1 MEGLDTLFNG
11 DHTTDYLKVWKAAL
25 VQSVRSDNPDFTNRQ
40 LALLLVVYLEAG
52 PHTVR
57 GLAAQLNVAK
67 PVITRALNTLEEIG
81 YVKRKRDMSD
91 RRNLFVQ
98 RTVKGAVYLSEF
110 ADFISQAADAAD
122 NDNML
127 PEAAPLEASL

>member
-1 MEGLDTLFNG
+1 MDALENLFSG
-11 DHTTDYLKVWKAAL
+11 DHTTDYLKVWKYAL
-25 VQSVRSDNPDFTNRQ
+25 MQSVRSDSPDFTNRQ
-40 LALLLVVYLEAG
+40 LALLLVVYLEPG

-57 GLAAQLNVAK
+57 GLASQLNVAK
-67 PVITRALNTLEEIG
+67 PVITRALNTLEDMG

-110 ADFISQAADAAD
+110 ADYISQAADDAGKEDTNFSAD
-122 NDNML
+122 TAL
-127 PEAAPLEASL
+127 SA